1 MRVRLAGLA
10 AAAID
15 KQYYAWYGRTMEDE
29 ILAASKSD
37 FRKTLLKLGTCSYFD
52 LTDCSRRFPDVPRCL
67 PYTTRPVLS
76 TT

>member
-1 MRVRLAGLA
+1 MRVHLAGLA

-37 FRKTLLKLGTCSYFD
+37 FRKTLLKLGTCSY
-52 LTDCSRRFPDVPRCL
+52 C
-67 PYTTRPVLS
+67 RPGGLFAPFS
-76 TT
+76 